1 MKKILYI
8 DKFFSED
15 LYQQFSSESLV
26 CEYNHTNDAKRS
38 FRSEV
43 INSNLHE
50 KFIEHVKENLGI
62 EIIKYDLAFYK
73 RKNSIFNP
81 HTDGY
86 PIQILIYLSGEICD
100 IDNGTFF
107 MDNDSMVLRTSNVP
121 NSAIVFDGRYVHG
134 SVQALSAIEDR
145 GWRYSLNCFISEYK

>member
-8 DKFFSED
+8 DKFLSED
-15 LYQQFSSESLV
+15 LYQLFSSESLI
-26 CEYNHTNDAKRS
+26 CEYIHTNEAKRS

-43 INSNLHE
+43 TNSNLHK
-50 KFIEHVKENLGI
+50 KFIEYVKENLGI
-62 EIIKYDLAFYK
+62 EIIKCDLAFYK

-81 HTDGY
+81 HIDGY

-100 IDNGTFF
+100 LDNGTFF
-107 MDNDSMVLRTSNVP
+107 MDNESMVLRTSNVP
-121 NSAIVFDGRYVHG
+121 NSAIVFDGRYIHG